1 MSTDRS
7 SMQAK
12 RLLYHYLQ
20 IGFQNSGYRWN
31 SDNTAEV
38 NEIVDSIID
47 ACAQSTPVAPST
59 QSTPSTPSTPT
70 QPDAQSDWIE
80 LRNGGWVRAS
90 DVYRIHVARNG
101 DLIAYLRSQDD
112 GLVIDADDPGLGD
125 FLHAVGIYTD
135 R

>member
-1 MSTDRS
+1 MPTDNFHTAR
-7 SMQAK
+7 AK
-12 RLLYHYLQ
+12 SLLAHYLKF
-20 IGFQNSGYRWN
+20 GLEAAGLRWDG
-31 SDNTAEV
+31 DNQSEV
-38 NEIVDSIID
+38 ADIVDSIID
-47 ACAQSTPVAPST
+47 ACAQSTPAAPST
-59 QSTPSTPSTPT
+59 QSTLSISST

-90 DVYRIHVARNG
+90 DIYRIHVARNG

-125 FLHAVGIYTD
+125 FLYAVGIYSD